1 MCIVKRHLGATRR
14 AGVWAACWA
23 MLRSRVVLDR
33 SKREFG
39 CRSPGRA
46 VTEPDHNQT
55 QSSDLSGDI
64 SFWVPSALRAGAKIC
79 LALSRAL
86 GSALRKSQL
95 RRALLW

>member
-1 MCIVKRHLGATRR
+1 MDVYL
-14 AGVWAACWA
+14 
-23 MLRSRVVLDR
+23 LRSRVVLDR

-46 VTEPDHNQT
+46 VAEPDHNQT

-64 SFWVPSALRAGAKIC
+64 SFCFEISSSALRAGAKIC
-79 LALSRAL
+79 RRWAAWA
-86 GSALRKSQL
+86 GALRKSQL